1 MPDRPIL
8 PEPTGDQGAAQ
19 IGTDLVTYLDSLLLH
34 ELADLL
40 GELPEPTRMAP
51 MHELSE
57 RGLAWARLPEDWP
70 QPPASVA
77 LRAACRP
84 PR

>member
-19 IGTDLVTYLDSLLLH
+19 IGTDLVAYLDSLLLH
-34 ELADLL
+34 DLADLL
-40 GELPEPTRMAP
+40 GELPEPTRVARP
-51 MHELSE
+51 ARAVE
-57 RGLAWARLPEDWP
+57 RGPAWARLPEDWP

-77 LRAACRP
+77 VRAACRP